1 MYAMLSHVCESM
13 GVRPVNGPDVTR
25 DAFTA
30 TCIAKAR
37 PTPGHTHPDAAAFRT
52 AATETALNVSSYAGS
67 SIFVIGLSRTDQRR
81 ALRGTRAWYW
91 AKDTHTRNQSDNPSS
106 DDFLYICD
114 VDYYIDM
121 PDLLAKNCHPTLIYT
136 VVPEHA
142 ATDGVDDTSFHFDEN
157 GVLHSHVAGSGHYE
171 HNLWDYGVDSVMVTN
186 RFFGIPI
193 SATVY
198 AVERKQVTRNRQ
210 LILLAPIIRFPGTL
224 SAFLLS
230 GCCRPQNYESLILS
244 QRWLMDLVTL
254 GSTCIGE
261 LACASQPRVSIAT
274 HALLLALSLMII
286 LLVLTALVR
295 RR

>member
-1 MYAMLSHVCESM
+1 MPYVTATLVVPVSLILLLHTKKHEMYAMLSHVCESM

-142 ATDGVDDTSFHFDEN
+142 ATDGVDDTSFHFDE
-157 GVLHSHVAGSGHYE
+157 
-171 HNLWDYGVDSVMVTN
+171 MVYYTVTLLVPDITN
-186 RFFGIPI
+186 IIFGIM
-193 SATVY
+193 
-198 AVERKQVTRNRQ
+198 E
-210 LILLAPIIRFPGTL
+210 LI
-224 SAFLLS
+224 
-230 GCCRPQNYESLILS
+230 Q
-244 QRWLMDLVTL
+244 
-254 GSTCIGE
+254 
-261 LACASQPRVSIAT
+261 
-274 HALLLALSLMII
+274 
-286 LLVLTALVR
+286 
-295 RR
+295 